1 MDLGR
6 LLKPRSVAVVGASE
20 RDDSYAG
27 ETLLN
32 LRGAGFAGPVWGV
45 HPTRGQAH
53 GYECFPSL
61 SELPEV
67 PDAVVVGIPAASVAE
82 VLDEAGR
89 LGCGGAVVYSAGF
102 GEVASGV
109 ELEHDLREVA
119 ERHRLPVCGP
129 NGNGIVAVASGAAMW
144 GDALRPL
151 AAGPV
156 AMVSQS
162 GNVAVNALAGRR
174 ALRFHTVVSCGNA
187 TVVDPAEWV
196 SALARDDDVRSIAL
210 YLEGDG
216 DGALLCEAL
225 ADCADQGVGVA
236 VLKVGESAAGA
247 AAATA
252 HTGALAG
259 DQRVFRALVEE
270 AGAAWAADVHDLL
283 ELAKAMAVPRARATR
298 GAAAL
303 KGTVPLSGRGLAV
316 LTCSGGDSALAA
328 DECARL
334 GLRLP
339 PFAAETAERL
349 GTLLPDAATVA
360 NPLDYTALI
369 WGDVERLRDI
379 VAAVGDD
386 PGVDRI
392 LVFYDQAADSG
403 RGGSWAAVREGIR
416 LGAAASATP
425 VMVSST
431 LPELLDESAALAF
444 IEAGIPAVASLR
456 TGIACAAAL
465 DAPAADPD
473 RLRAIAGATR
483 TMREAGTPSSNGRR
497 WLPEHEAKELLRR
510 AGLPV
515 VDGRLVDSE
524 DGAAVAL
531 SELGGPVAV
540 KLSAPSL
547 QHKADVG
554 ALVLDL
560 ATEDAVR
567 AAYRRLAGLG
577 IEHASVLVERMAP
590 PGAELLVAAH
600 ADAVVPCLVVAAGGI
615 WTEAL
620 DDAAI
625 VPLPASTEQVERAI
639 RGLRSAGVVTG
650 RRGGV
655 EVDVVAAARIAAAA
669 GALLLEHGLEL
680 LELNP
685 VLVHERGAVAVD
697 AVAVAP
703 VAAT

>member
-1 MDLGR
+1 MDLTR
-6 LLKPRSVAVVGASE
+6 LLRPRSIAVVGASE

-45 HPTRGQAH
+45 HPTREQAH

-67 PDAVVVGIPAASVAE
+67 PDAVVVGIPAVSVPE
-82 VLDEAGR
+82 ILDEAGA
-89 LGCGGAVVYSAGF
+89 LGCGGAIVYGAGF
-102 GEVASGV
+102 GEVAIGA
-109 ELEHDLREVA
+109 EHERRLREVA
-119 ERHRLPVCGP
+119 GRHQLPVCGP
-129 NGNGIVAVASGAAMW
+129 NGNGIVVVASGAAMW
-144 GDALRPL
+144 GDALAPL
-151 AAGPV
+151 TAGAV

-162 GNVAVNALAGRR
+162 GNIAVNALAGRR

-187 TVVDPAEWV
+187 AVVDPAEWV
-196 SALARDDDVRSIAL
+196 RALARDEQVRSVAL

-225 ADCADQGVGVA
+225 AECTERGVGVA
-236 VLKVGESAAGA
+236 VLKVAESSAGA

-270 AGAAWAADVHDLL
+270 AGAAWAADLHDLL
-283 ELAKAMAVPRARATR
+283 ELSKALAVRRRRRAA
-298 GAAAL
+298 GAP
-303 KGTVPLSGRGLAV
+303 GGLAV

-339 PFAAETAERL
+339 LFSSETAERL
-349 GTLLPDAATVA
+349 RDLLPEAATVG

-379 VAAVGDD
+379 VVAAGDD
-386 PGVDRI
+386 PAVDRV

-416 LGAAASATP
+416 QGAAASTTP
-425 VMVSST
+425 VLVSST
-431 LPELLDESAALAF
+431 LPELLDESAALSF
-444 IEAGIPAVASLR
+444 MDAGVPAVAGLR
-456 TGIACAAAL
+456 TGVAAAAAL
-465 DAPAADPD
+465 DRPGASPA
-473 RLRAIAGATR
+473 RLRETAATARATR
-483 TMREAGTPSSNGRR
+483 VPPASAAASSLNGRR
-497 WLPEHEAKELLRR
+497 WLSEHEAKELLRQ

-515 VDGRLVDSE
+515 VDGRLVDDE
-524 DGAAVAL
+524 DDAVVAL
-531 SELGGPVAV
+531 SELGGRVAV
-540 KLSAPSL
+540 KLTAPSL

-554 ALVLDL
+554 AVIVDL

-567 AAYRRLAGLG
+567 AAHRGLVELG
-577 IEHASVLVERMAP
+577 IVDAHVLVERMAP
-590 PGAELLVAAH
+590 PGAELLVAAR
-600 ADAVVPCLVVAAGGI
+600 ADAVVPCVVVAVGGV
-615 WTEAL
+615 WTEVL

-625 VPLPASTEQVERAI
+625 VPLPASPAQVEQAI
-639 RGLRSAGVVTG
+639 LGLRAVPVLIGA
-650 RRGGV
+650 RGAAK
-655 EVDVVAAARIAAAA
+655 VDIAAAA
-669 GALLLEHGLEL
+669 GLAAAAGELLMAEGLEL
-680 LELNP
+680 IELNP
-685 VLVHERGAVAVD
+685 VFVHERGAVAVD
-697 AVAVAP
+697 AVAA
-703 VAAT
+703 VAAPAP